1 MWDGGGEGA
10 VRKEGLV
17 CGYIG
22 GGGGLVRHEEGLLVE
37 FRLEISLGIRVSGLG
52 IRLGISLLRV

>member
-1 MWDGGGEGA
+1 MGWGGGRSGA
-10 VRKEGLV
+10 Q
-17 CGYIG
+17 G
-22 GGGGLVRHEEGLLVE
+22 GTCVWIYWGGEGLVRHEEGLLVE